1 MIMKT
6 VKKIILFTFV
16 LSGLFLV
23 SCTKV
28 IDVDLNSKDP
38 KIVVESNFT
47 AGEAVH
53 RVSVTKT
60 MNFSESGAYP
70 TIDNAVVSVTDDLGN
85 AQVLT
90 FVGNGIYETVGY
102 PVAEGRTYSL
112 TVVADGKTFAASSTV
127 PAVVQIDTILVN
139 KFPFGA
145 EPFYGLV
152 PIRIDPAGVRNFYQ
166 FDLFR
171 NDVRV
176 QGIYLQ
182 DDEFIDGLPATQPI
196 FDNEGAFGLGD
207 TAKIDMYCIDQPV
220 YNYFFALLQNATATP
235 ANPTSNFSGGC
246 LGYFSARS
254 KHTASVII
262 TE

>member
-1 MIMKT
+1 MIMKSL
-6 VKKIILFTFV
+6 KQITFFS
-16 LSGLFLV
+16 LLLMGLFLG

-28 IDVDLNSKDP
+28 INVDLNSKDP
-38 KIVVESNFT
+38 QIVVESNFT
-47 AGEAVH
+47 AGETVH

-60 MNFSESGAYP
+60 LNFSESGAYP
-70 TIDNAVVSVTDDLGN
+70 TIDNAVVTVTDDLGN
-85 AQVLT
+85 SQILT
-90 FVGNGIYETVGY
+90 FVGNGIYETVAY
-102 PVAEGRTYSL
+102 PVLEGRTYSL

-127 PAVVQIDTILVN
+127 PALVQMDTILVQA
-139 KFPFGA
+139 FPFGA
-145 EPFYGLV
+145 DTLFSLV
-152 PIRIDPAGVRNFYQ
+152 PFRFDPAGVRNFYQ

-171 NDVRV
+171 NNVRV
-176 QGIYLQ
+176 PGIYLQ
-182 DDEFIDGLPATQPI
+182 DDEFSDGIGVQQPI
-196 FDNEGAFGLGD
+196 FDNDGAFGIGD
-207 TAKIDMYCIDQPV
+207 TASIDMYGIDQPV